1 MVAERLCDWC
11 GRPIPSGRRRDAE
24 TCSQSHRQAR
34 WRFRRA
40 LVRTAAAA
48 QPLRLAYAD
57 PPYPKLARRYYQS
70 EPDYAGEVDH
80 VELVSRLQECDG
92 WALSTSEDALPMVL
106 SLLVGVDVSV
116 AAWFRGERRVR
127 TSRPLS
133 SWEPVVY
140 VPARRV
146 VVPSSSAVCD
156 ALVHRARPRMTE
168 PRRVVGQKPAAFAFW
183 LFGLLGAR
191 PGDTMDDM
199 FPGSGTIGRAWT
211 MFSDMAPDASHLPRG
226 DASHLEDSHASQ
238 EYSHDVS
245 GATP

>member
-1 MVAERLCDWC
+1 
-11 GRPIPSGRRRDAE
+11 
-24 TCSQSHRQAR
+24 
-34 WRFRRA
+34 
-40 LVRTAAAA
+40 
-48 QPLRLAYAD
+48 
-57 PPYPKLARRYYQS
+57 
-70 EPDYAGEVDH
+70 
-80 VELVSRLQECDG
+80 
-92 WALSTSEDALPMVL
+92 MVL